1 MMHIMQTTNAQTLA
15 TYNAKAQ
22 TYIDTSPQY
31 VDGQLKVWIDS
42 NLAILSKDA
51 RILEIGSGT
60 GKDAKYIASK
70 GYSMELTDA
79 SQGFINHLRTEG
91 FEPRLLN
98 AIEDD
103 LGANYDMIFAD
114 AVFLHFTEP
123 ELRLVL
129 GKVNAALNPTG
140 RLAFTL
146 KAGEGEEST
155 TRKMDAPRYFHFWLE
170 EEIRQILQ
178 ETGFREVTITTD
190 EDFRGEGRPDWLH
203 ITALR

>member
-1 MMHIMQTTNAQTLA
+1 MQTTNSQTLA
-15 TYNAKAQ
+15 TYNTKVQ
-22 TYIDTSPQY
+22 TYIDTSPSEVFGPLQ
-31 VDGQLKVWIDS
+31 VWIDV
-42 NLAILSKDA
+42 NLDALSKDA

-60 GKDAKYIASK
+60 GKDAKYIVSK

-79 SQGFINHLRTEG
+79 SQGFIDHLRSEG
-91 FEPRLLN
+91 LEARLLN

-103 LGANYDMIFAD
+103 LGKNYDMIFAD

-129 GKVNAALNPTG
+129 RKVHTALNSTG

-155 TRKMDAPRYFHFWLE
+155 TRKMDGPRYFHFWLE
-170 EEIRQILQ
+170 DEITQILK
-178 ETGFREVTITTD
+178 ETGFSKVTITSD

>member
-1 MMHIMQTTNAQTLA
+1 MQISNAQTLA
-15 TYNAKAQ
+15 TYNKKVQ
-22 TYIDTSPQY
+22 TYIDTSPSEVFGPLQ
-31 VDGQLKVWIDS
+31 VWIDS
-42 NLAILSKDA
+42 NLEALSKDA

-70 GYSMELTDA
+70 GYTVELTDA
-79 SQGFINHLRTEG
+79 SQGFIDHLRSEG
-91 FEPRLLN
+91 LEARLLN

-103 LGANYDMIFAD
+103 LGENYDMIFAD

-129 GKVNAALNPTG
+129 NKVHAALNPTG

-155 TRKMDAPRYFHFWLE
+155 TRKMEAPRYFHFWFE

-178 ETGFREVTITTD
+178 ETGFGEVTITSD
-190 EDFRGEGRPDWLH
+190 EDFRGEGCPDWLH

>member
-1 MMHIMQTTNAQTLA
+1 MQNSNTQTLA
-15 TYNAKAQ
+15 TYNTKVQ
-22 TYIDTSPQY
+22 TYIDTSPNEVFGPLQ
-31 VDGQLKVWIDS
+31 VWIDS
-42 NLAILSKDA
+42 NLDALSKDA
-51 RILEIGSGT
+51 KILEIGSGT

-70 GYSMELTDA
+70 GYTMELTDA
-79 SQGFINHLRTEG
+79 SQGFIDYLRSEG
-91 FEPRLLN
+91 LEARLLN

-103 LGANYDMIFAD
+103 LGENYDMIFAD

-129 GKVNAALNPTG
+129 NKVHTALNPIG

-170 EEIRQILQ
+170 EEISQILK
-178 ETGFREVTITTD
+178 ETGFTEVTITTD

>member
-1 MMHIMQTTNAQTLA
+1 MQTTNSQTLD
-15 TYNAKAQ
+15 TYNTKVQ
-22 TYIDTSPQY
+22 TYIETSPSEVFGPLQ
-31 VDGQLKVWIDS
+31 VWIDV
-42 NLAILSKDA
+42 NLDALSKDA
-51 RILEIGSGT
+51 KILEIGSGT

-70 GYSMELTDA
+70 GYSMELTGA
-79 SQGFINHLRTEG
+79 SQGFIDHLRTEG

-98 AIEDD
+98 AIKDD
-103 LGANYDMIFAD
+103 LGENYDMIFAD

-129 GKVNAALNPTG
+129 NKVHTALNPIG

-170 EEIRQILQ
+170 EEISQILK
-178 ETGFREVTITTD
+178 ETGFTEVTITTD

>member
-1 MMHIMQTTNAQTLA
+1 MQTTNPQTLA
-15 TYNAKAQ
+15 TYNTKVQ
-22 TYIDTSPQY
+22 TYIDTSPNEVFGPLQ
-31 VDGQLKVWIDS
+31 VWIDS
-42 NLAILSKDA
+42 NLDALSKDA
-51 RILEIGSGT
+51 KILEIGSGT

-70 GYSMELTDA
+70 GYTMELTDA
-79 SQGFINHLRTEG
+79 SQGFIDYLRSEG
-91 FEPRLLN
+91 LEARLLN

-103 LGANYDMIFAD
+103 LGENYDMIFAD

-129 GKVNAALNPTG
+129 NKVHTALNPIG

-170 EEIRQILQ
+170 EEISQILK
-178 ETGFREVTITTD
+178 ETGFTEVTITTD

>member
-1 MMHIMQTTNAQTLA
+1 MANFKSGLIQIS
-15 TYNAKAQ
+15 TYSQK
-22 TYIDTSPQY
+22 T
-31 VDGQLKVWIDS
+31 
-42 NLAILSKDA
+42 

-70 GYSMELTDA
+70 GYPIELTDA
-79 SQGFINHLRTEG
+79 SQGFIDHLRTKG

-98 AIEDD
+98 AIEDE
-103 LGANYDMIFAD
+103 LGENYDMIFAD

-129 GKVNAALNPTG
+129 NKVHEALKPTG

-155 TRKMDAPRYFHFWLE
+155 IRKMDGPRYFHFWLE
-170 EEIRQILQ
+170 DEITQILQ
-178 ETGFREVTITTD
+178 ETGFS
-190 EDFRGEGRPDWLH
+190 
-203 ITALR
+203 